1 MVEGDQQE
9 QINQAQGEAQG
20 LLSRA
25 QARAK
30 SLELLSAAL
39 ENKVMINQQPSTLK
53 KTECV
58 WCLFQNG
65 MNAASLNV
73 AELYVA
79 AFQQL
84 AKTNNTLILPATCND
99 VTQMVGQAMTIYQ
112 SLSQKNSDH
121 AKNTVN
127 QALSKVGEQNDDQ
140 LGEYYSDDDDK
151 PKH

>member
-1 MVEGDQQE
+1 
-9 QINQAQGEAQG
+9 
-20 LLSRA
+20 
-25 QARAK
+25 
-30 SLELLSAAL
+30 
-39 ENKVMINQQPSTLK
+39 
-53 KTECV
+53 
-58 WCLFQNG
+58 

-112 SLSQKNSDH
+112 SLSQKNEEQ
-121 AKNTVN
+121 KNIVN
-127 QALSKVGEQNDDQ
+127 QGSLSKGEGQTDDH
-140 LGEYYSDDDDK
+140 LAEYYSDDEEK

>member
-1 MVEGDQQE
+1 
-9 QINQAQGEAQG
+9 
-20 LLSRA
+20 
-25 QARAK
+25 
-30 SLELLSAAL
+30 
-39 ENKVMINQQPSTLK
+39 
-53 KTECV
+53 
-58 WCLFQNG
+58 

-112 SLSQKNSDH
+112 SLSQKNDEH
-121 AKNTVN
+121 KNIVN
-127 QALSKVGEQNDDQ
+127 QGLSRGEGQTDDH
-140 LGEYYSDDDDK
+140 LGEYYSDDEDK